1 MFVKSDDNTLT
12 TKNVRTSWTIWTV
25 QYYIDKMGQKSL
37 EKRDNTPDEKR
48 EGGRTVGSGRVAT
61 VIE

>member
-1 MFVKSDDNTLT
+1 MTDNTLT
-12 TKNVRTSWTIWTV
+12 TKNERISWTIWTE

-37 EKRDNTPDEKR
+37 KKHHNTPDEKR